1 MTKFEDLAKKIG
13 SLVDE
18 KNTAYGNSFEQ
29 AGDFLRLLYP
39 EGIPPEKYGDMLC
52 VVRIFD
58 KLKRIAT
65 KKDAFGEDPY
75 ADIVGYGLL
84 GAERGLREVTGEAL
98 GASQSPEE
106 PAHHQDVVEVELI
119 DDKAPQALE
128 SPAPVAQAPSTV
140 MVDVSN
146 RVPVNCNLC
155 GRFVA
160 MVEPEVKGGIYV
172 HDTCWAQKQNA
183 G

>member
-1 MTKFEDLAKKIG
+1 MSKFEDLARDIG
-13 SLVDE
+13 KLVDE
-18 KNTAYGNSFEQ
+18 KNAAYGNSFEQ

-39 EGIPPEKYGDMLC
+39 DGIPPEKYGDMLC

-65 KKDAFGEDPY
+65 KKGAFSESPY
-75 ADIVGYGLL
+75 QDIVGYGLL
-84 GAERGLREVTGEAL
+84 GVERDLREVTGKAL
-98 GASQSPEE
+98 GAPESPEK
-106 PAHHQDVVEVELI
+106 PVHHQDLVEVELI
-119 DDKAPQALE
+119 DDKAPQAPE
-128 SPAPVAQAPSTV
+128 SSNSQPVPSTV

-160 MVEPEVKGGIYV
+160 MVEPEAKGGMYV